1 MPVVIN
7 TNYAATVAANNL
19 ATSNSLLQRSLNRL
33 SSGSKIVNPA
43 DDAGGLAVSMKLS
56 ATAKRQRAAS
66 DNLANSVSFLQS
78 QDGALKVIGKVFERI
93 SELKTLSGDPTKNS
107 TDLANYDAE
116 FTQLRAQLTS
126 LAADQFNGIS
136 LFGSST
142 LSVAS
147 SENGGGIIEVGG
159 GDLQGTSSL
168 PTAFSFAGST
178 ENNTLAPTGAGTFT
192 VTSGGIYLSVD
203 GTYGPNYV
211 WLDNPGDTAVYD
223 GAGGWTFSGSGISG
237 NPGSMASG
245 ATSLYMEGSV
255 NTSYVGSGSFAQ
267 AGSSSFGVVS
277 TASDLS
283 ALELSE
289 VTDAIQEIATLRA
302 INGAQQSR
310 LQFATEVLTVNK
322 ANIEAANS
330 RITDV
335 DVAEES
341 TQLARYNILVQAG
354 TAMLSQANQSA
365 QSALRLIN

>member
-1 MPVVIN
+1 
-7 TNYAATVAANNL
+7 
-19 ATSNSLLQRSLNRL
+19 
-33 SSGSKIVNPA
+33 
-43 DDAGGLAVSMKLS
+43 
-56 ATAKRQRAAS
+56 
-66 DNLANSVSFLQS
+66 
-78 QDGALKVIGKVFERI
+78 
-93 SELKTLSGDPTKNS
+93 
-107 TDLANYDAE
+107 
-116 FTQLRAQLTS
+116 
-126 LAADQFNGIS
+126 
-136 LFGSST
+136 
-142 LSVAS
+142 
-147 SENGGGIIEVGG
+147 
-159 GDLQGTSSL
+159 
-168 PTAFSFAGST
+168 
-178 ENNTLAPTGAGTFT
+178 
-192 VTSGGIYLSVD
+192 
-203 GTYGPNYV
+203 
-211 WLDNPGDTAVYD
+211 
-223 GAGGWTFSGSGISG
+223 
-237 NPGSMASG
+237 
-245 ATSLYMEGSV
+245 
-255 NTSYVGSGSFAQ
+255 VGSGSFAQ